1 MVVLAA
7 VSRETLPNYPNAT
20 RATTLQAKKQQ
31 EKLLDHVQFA
41 MNLEFALT
49 SHFMYGGTA
58 ELQSKCV
65 PSSRWAIGAGESID
79 DGRSKQKK
87 FPSYA
92 VYVAYRL
99 EPGHGY
105 NHHAK
110 MSSQVITEPVE
121 DDGGAGD
128 IDKIISRQR
137 SRDSSASRQFGGGA
151 YDIEDIDDFEYGKS
165 AAVPDEPTFNGLEGE
180 PDEDEKLLEDLED
193 KQLRERIASLE
204 SDHSNTKE
212 QVNRKSDPH

>member
-1 MVVLAA
+1 
-7 VSRETLPNYPNAT
+7 
-20 RATTLQAKKQQ
+20 
-31 EKLLDHVQFA
+31 
-41 MNLEFALT
+41 
-49 SHFMYGGTA
+49 MYGGTA

-121 DDGGAGD
+121 DDGGAAGD

-212 QVNRKSDPH
+212 QVHKP